1 MLIDEY
7 GIYIQPVFF
16 PTVPKGDERFRVTIT
31 PKHKAKDINNFVNA
45 LDSVWSKLDLKRSDP
60 KESELESDL
69 NKVSKI
75 Y

>member
-1 MLIDEY
+1 M
-7 GIYIQPVFF
+7 
-16 PTVPKGDERFRVTIT
+16 TIT

-60 KESELESDL
+60 KESELESNL